1 MQFED
6 DEPDDGLAEELFTAA
21 SAAVPR
27 WRDDDAFEINLAQP
41 LVPAVHQRQSGS
53 RGGGPC
59 GETVS
64 LAGVGGWQYSISRL
78 LQALLLTRYLRCAS
92 DFLRAVVFAVSF
104 AVGSQVRP
112 VFLNV

>member
-21 SAAVPR
+21 SAAVPL
-27 WRDDDAFEINLAQP
+27 EINLAQP

-64 LAGVGGWQYSISRL
+64 RAGVGGWQYSISRL

-104 AVGSQVRP
+104 ALGSQVRP